1 MAEVLRSFDEPIRA
15 RGLAYRA
22 RVVGRLAEDGMWEGW
37 LEFIP
42 ESGSGAAISAVES
55 RQPERA
61 HLAYWATGLSAVYAE
76 GALERALN
84 PITVRTQVVEA
95 PVSDGPAPRVVI
107 SRPPV
112 RGPEPILDPFEVGSR
127 SLDILAQE
135 LLALHRPRLMNIIV
149 AYDLN
154 PAGEDLNTLT
164 EAQLV
169 QFIVTVVAT
178 RQPQRAR

>member
-1 MAEVLRSFDEPIRA
+1 
-15 RGLAYRA
+15 
-22 RVVGRLAEDGMWEGW
+22 MWEGW

-95 PVSDGPAPRVVI
+95 PV
-107 SRPPV
+107 
-112 RGPEPILDPFEVGSR
+112 
-127 SLDILAQE
+127 
-135 LLALHRPRLMNIIV
+135 
-149 AYDLN
+149 
-154 PAGEDLNTLT
+154 T

-169 QFIVTVVAT
+169 QFIVTAVAT